1 MCIRDRDLAT
11 TAFYSLDRSVHI
23 TAEATSHCKTNT
35 FATGVCFAEVEVDMP
50 LGKVKV
56 TNIVNVHDSGK
67 LINPKLAAAQVH
79 GGMSMGL
86 GYGLSEELL
95 FDAKGRPLN
104 DNLLDYKLPTAMD
117 TPDLNALFVELDD
130 PTGPFG
136 NKALG
141 EPPAIPVA
149 PAVRNAVLNATGV
162 AVDSL
167 PMDPQKMVKHFK
179 EAGLI

>member
-1 MCIRDRDLAT
+1 MT
-11 TAFYSLDRSVHI
+11 
-23 TAEATSHCKTNT
+23 
-35 FATGVCFAEVEVDMP
+35 
-50 LGKVKV
+50 
-56 TNIVNVHDSGK
+56 
-67 LINPKLAAAQVH
+67 
-79 GGMSMGL
+79 
-86 GYGLSEELL
+86 
-95 FDAKGRPLN
+95 
-104 DNLLDYKLPTAMD
+104 
-117 TPDLNALFVELDD
+117 

>member
-1 MCIRDRDLAT
+1 MGSEMCIRD
-11 TAFYSLDRSVHI
+11 S
-23 TAEATSHCKTNT
+23 
-35 FATGVCFAEVEVDMP
+35 
-50 LGKVKV
+50 
-56 TNIVNVHDSGK
+56 
-67 LINPKLAAAQVH
+67 
-79 GGMSMGL
+79 
-86 GYGLSEELL
+86 
-95 FDAKGRPLN
+95 
-104 DNLLDYKLPTAMD
+104 
-117 TPDLNALFVELDD
+117 FVELDD